1 VKDQYVGDINDFEKY
16 AILRALRNASKLPL
30 VVCWMLTKPDATG
43 EGAKTDYLRQPDR
56 YRELDPHVFD
66 RLREIVRTRNRSVR
80 AVEEAGVLE
89 DATFFSRHL
98 EDDPASRDTYF
109 RDLWRVV
116 EGRSLIFF
124 DPDVGLAPNS
134 VHRGGRRSAMY
145 LFDDE
150 ICDAHR
156 RGHSLVVYQH
166 FAREQRSVYL
176 ERLFTRMRGACGA
189 ESLVAL
195 WSARVAFVIV
205 PQEGVV
211 SAMTDAAHD
220 LVSRWSPLLSRTD

>member
-16 AILRALRNASKLPL
+16 AILRALRNASNLPL
-30 VVCWMLTKPDATG
+30 VVCWLLTKPDATG
-43 EGAKTDYLRQPDR
+43 EGAKTDYLRRPHR
-56 YRELDPHVFD
+56 YRQLDSHVFD
-66 RLREIVRTRNRSVR
+66 RLREIVRTENRSVR

-98 EDDPASRDTYF
+98 EDDPASRDTFF
-109 RDLWRVV
+109 RDLWRVI
-116 EGRSLIFF
+116 EERSLVFF
-124 DPDVGLAPNS
+124 DPDVGLAPRS
-134 VHRGGRRSAMY
+134 VRRGGRRSSMY

-150 ICDAHR
+150 VCDAYR

-189 ESLVAL
+189 ASLVAL
-195 WSARVAFVIV
+195 WSARVAFVVV
-205 PQEGVV
+205 PQEGVA
-211 SAMTDAAHD
+211 SAVTGAVHD
-220 LVSRWSPLLSRTD
+220 LVSTWSPFLSLTD